1 MKKAR
6 LVTKLIVNGC
16 TRKKNKYNRKFT
28 TKRPTFRDYTHA
40 KHGK

>member
-6 LVTKLIVNGC
+6 LVTKLIVTVAPG
-16 TRKKNKYNRKFT
+16 KNKYNRKYT
-28 TKRPTFRDYTHA
+28 TKRPTFRDYIHA